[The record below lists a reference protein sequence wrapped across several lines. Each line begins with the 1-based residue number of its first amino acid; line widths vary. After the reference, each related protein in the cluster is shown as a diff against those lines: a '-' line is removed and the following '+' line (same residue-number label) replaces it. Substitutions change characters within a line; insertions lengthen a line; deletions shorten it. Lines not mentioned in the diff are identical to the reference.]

1 MLAIGAFLF
10 LLVCVFGSYLVS
22 GGSVAPLAEA
32 LPFELWTI
40 GGAALGS
47 FVMSN
52 SMHDVKHSIA
62 GFGKIVKGAAFGK
75 TDYIELLSLLYF
87 LVRLASTKG
96 NMAVEPHIE
105 KPLESAAFQKFPRIL
120 ANKFATATICDY
132 LRMVG
137 MNADDPNQIEDVMAR
152 ELKKTLNEELHGAHA
167 LQTMA
172 DGLPALGIVAAVLGV
187 IKTMSHIDR
196 PPAVLGGMIASA
208 LTGTFLGVLL
218 AYGMVG
224 PFAGRLKGVVEEE
237 AKYYEVIRA
246 VLVTHLHGNAPQV
259 SVEFGSQDGAEPAH
273 AILRGAGGRGQH
285 GADLTGPAL
294 PRSGRGVL
302 ASRPIALPH
311 WRPTRGVASPFTRF
325 AAVRTPC
332 RRGANPP
339 SGSTAWRCGGTVCW
353 CRMMPPSVTRCSA
366 GIFCVAGASGCAS
379 RRGGCSSVPGDT
391 PQIAMTGGVPAGLPP
406 ARTGRKLP
414 QYLLQGSV
422 RE

>member
-1 MLAIGAFLF
+1 MLAIGALVF
-10 LLVCVFGSYLVS
+10 LLACVFGSYLVS
-22 GGSVAPLAEA
+22 GGAVAPLAEA

-47 FVMSN
+47 FIMSN
-52 SMHDVKHSIA
+52 SMHDVRHSVG
-62 GFGKIVKGAAFGK
+62 GFGKILKGAAFRK
-75 TDYIELLSLLYF
+75 SDYIDLLSLLYF

-105 KPLESAAFQKFPRIL
+105 KPQDSTAFQKFPRIL
-120 ANKFATATICDY
+120 ANNFATATICDY

-152 ELKKTLNEELHGAHA
+152 ELKKTLHEELHGAHA
-167 LQTMA
+167 LQTMS

-224 PFAGRLKGVVEEE
+224 PFASRLKGVVEEE

-259 SVEFGSQDGAEPAH
+259 SVE
-273 AILRGAGGRGQH
+273 
-285 GADLTGPAL
+285 
-294 PRSGRGVL
+294 SGRKMVPNQHMPSFEEL
-302 ASRPIALPH
+302 ETA
-311 WRPTRGVASPFTRF
+311 V
-325 AAVRTPC
+325 AAV
-332 RRGANPP
+332 
-339 SGSTAWRCGGTVCW
+339 
-353 CRMMPPSVTRCSA
+353 
-366 GIFCVAGASGCAS
+366 
-379 RRGGCSSVPGDT
+379 
-391 PQIAMTGGVPAGLPP
+391 QIG
-406 ARTGRKLP
+406 
-414 QYLLQGSV
+414 
-422 RE
+422 